1 MRSVIHELEG
11 DSMGEEN
18 RKFPPIM
25 DRRLAF

>member
-1 MRSVIHELEG
+1 MIHEVEG

-25 DRRLAF
+25 DRPLNFDK